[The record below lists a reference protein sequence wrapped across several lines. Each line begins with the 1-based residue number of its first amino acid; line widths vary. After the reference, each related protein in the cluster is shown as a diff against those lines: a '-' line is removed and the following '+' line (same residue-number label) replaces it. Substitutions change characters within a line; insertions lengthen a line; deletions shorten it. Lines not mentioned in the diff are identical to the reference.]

1 MLHLLTVILVVSS
14 TILAPGTGFMEDNFS
29 TGQGG
34 GGMVSEM
41 HYIYCAF
48 ISSIIT
54 TTTDHQALDPAGW
67 GPL

>member
-1 MLHLLTVILVVSS
+1 M
-14 TILAPGTGFMEDNFS
+14 APGTGFMEDNFS

-48 ISSIIT
+48 ISGIIT
-54 TTTDHQALDPAGW
+54 TTTEHQALDPAGW